1 VAYTDKEV
9 LTAIRAGN
17 DDEVLKYLYKHVLP
31 RIKRYVIKNSGDED
45 DAKDIFQD
53 AVLIFYKHVKLGKFN
68 DENEIAGFIF
78 TVARNL
84 WINLARKKNRAVA
97 LTDEAMTY
105 GTDET
110 VAEQLITKEREEFVV
125 KMFALLG
132 ETCRALLTY
141 SIYHR
146 LSMKE
151 IKEKMG
157 FTSENVAKTKHYKC
171 KQRLIG
177 IVKDNASIK
186 DMLQE

>member
-1 VAYTDKEV
+1 MAYTDKEV
-9 LTAIRAGN
+9 LEAIRAGI
-17 DDEVLKYLYKHVLP
+17 DDEVLKYLYRHVLP
-31 RIKRYVIKNSGDED
+31 RIKKYVVRNSGSED

-53 AVLIFYKHVKLGKFN
+53 AVMVFYRHVKQGKFN
-68 DENEIAGFIF
+68 AENEIAGFIF
-78 TVARNL
+78 SVARNL
-84 WINLARKKNRAVA
+84 WINLVRKRNRDVA
-97 LTDEAMTY
+97 LTDEAVSH
-105 GTDET
+105 ET
-110 VAEQLITKEREEFVV
+110 AENISSQLIAREREDFVV
-125 KMFALLG
+125 KMFSMLG
-132 ETCRALLTY
+132 DTCRTLLTY

-177 IVKDNASIK
+177 IVKDNASVK